1 VFISYGYSTVTSN
14 LFKEK
19 KMSLTRILT
28 ASGLALTL
36 AACSSN
42 APQQAA
48 VPDCTFPD
56 APTIAAPGWVC
67 DEPVEGLA
75 VSAVGSADK
84 SAAGINFMKQQA
96 STAARVQLAQMMK
109 VQVQNLVKQF
119 AETTGVGDSQTVDMV
134 NSSVTKQITNETL
147 VGTRIYKTR
156 RSPNGNLYVLVG
168 LDDNAASL
176 IHETALKTSMNNEKA
191 LWQKFQS
198 KKAHDE
204 LAKEIA
210 AMNAQ

>member
-1 VFISYGYSTVTSN
+1 
-14 LFKEK
+14 
-19 KMSLTRILT
+19 MALTRIL
-28 ASGLALTL
+28 GLGALTL
-36 AACSSN
+36 SLTACFGGGN
-42 APQQAA
+42 QQVA

-56 APTIAAPGWVC
+56 APEVAAPGWVC

-84 SAAGINFMKQQA
+84 SAAGIDFMKQQA
-96 STAARVQLAQMMK
+96 SAAARVQLAQMMK
-109 VQVQNLVKQF
+109 VQVQNMIKQF
-119 AETTGVGDSQTVDMV
+119 AETTGSGESETVDQV
-134 NSSVTKQITNETL
+134 NSSVTKQITNESL

-156 RSPNGNLYVLVG
+156 RSPNGALYVLVG

-191 LWQKFQS
+191 LWQKFQA
-198 KKAHDE
+198 KKGFDE

-210 AMNAQ
+210 NMEGN

>member
-1 VFISYGYSTVTSN
+1 M
-14 LFKEK
+14 ER
-19 KMSLTRILT
+19 KMTFTRILGV
-28 ASGLALTL
+28 SALTL
-36 AACSSN
+36 SLTACFGGG
-42 APQQAA
+42 AQQVA

-56 APTIAAPGWVC
+56 APEVAAPGWVC

-84 SAAGINFMKQQA
+84 SGAGINFMKQQA

-119 AETTGVGDSQTVDMV
+119 AETTGNGDAETVDMV
-134 NSSVTKQITNETL
+134 NSSVTKQITNESL

-156 RSPNGNLYVLVG
+156 RSPNGALYVLVG
-168 LDDNAASL
+168 LDDNAANL
-176 IHETALKTSMNNEKA
+176 INETALKTSMNNQKA

-210 AMNAQ
+210 NMNAD

>member
-1 VFISYGYSTVTSN
+1 
-14 LFKEK
+14 
-19 KMSLTRILT
+19 MSLLKIISVST
-28 ASGLALTL
+28 LTL
-36 AACSSN
+36 ALASCASS
-42 APQQAA
+42 PQKIA

-56 APTIAAPGWVC
+56 APSIAAPGWVC
-67 DEPVEGLA
+67 DEPVDGLA

-84 SAAGINFMKQQA
+84 SAAGIDFMKQQA
-96 STAARVQLAQMMK
+96 SASARVQLAQMMK
-109 VQVQNLVKQF
+109 VQVQNMVKQF
-119 AETTGVGDSQTVDMV
+119 AETTGTGDSETVDRV
-134 NSSVTKQITNETL
+134 NSSVTKQLTSESL

-198 KKAHDE
+198 KKGFDE
-204 LAKEIA
+204 MAKDIA
-210 AMNAQ
+210 AMKQ

>member
-1 VFISYGYSTVTSN
+1 MNISYGYSTVTSN

-19 KMSLTRILT
+19 NMSIFRILT

-36 AACSSN
+36 AACGAT
-42 APQQAA
+42 APQKAA

-56 APTIAAPGWVC
+56 APTVPAPGWVC

-134 NSSVTKQITNETL
+134 NSSVTKQITNESL
-147 VGTRIYKTR
+147 VGTRIFKTR
-156 RSPNGNLYVLVG
+156 RSPNGSLYVLVG

-176 IHETALKTSMNNEKA
+176 INETALKTSMNNEKA
-191 LWQKFQS
+191 LWQKFQA
-198 KKAHDE
+198 KKGHDE

-210 AMNAQ
+210 AMNAK